1 MAMDSCYRVATR
13 GSKLAIIQTEILT
26 RNLRKLDSSLKCD
39 LIKIKSSG
47 DINKNKL
54 LFSVNE
60 KGVFEKEVDRAVL
73 EERADFA
80 VHSIKDIPTELDDEL
95 VIASILKRDN
105 PNDVLIGKS
114 KLNLEQLE
122 PNSYVGTSS
131 LRRAVQIKRKN
142 PKVTVIPI
150 RGNVENRIKK
160 CINGSL
166 DALVLA
172 EAGIRRL
179 DMINLIVQRFDC
191 LDFLPAPGQG
201 AIGVVCRRDN
211 KKILNMLLKIEDK
224 ATRYAIDAERSLIH
238 YLNAG
243 CRFPVGAIALPNLR
257 TNRIVLHVSVF
268 SADGSKSINL
278 KKSDIL
284 ANSSLLGRDIANDLL
299 SSGAA
304 DFANEWSV
312 ALEKWSSQK

>member
-1 MAMDSCYRVATR
+1 MATR
-13 GSKLAIIQTEILT
+13 GSKLALIQTEILAH
-26 RNLRKLDSSLKCD
+26 NLRKLDPSLKCD
-39 LIKIKSSG
+39 IIKIKSSG

-73 EERADFA
+73 EGKADFA

-95 VIASILKRDN
+95 VIASILKRES

-131 LRRAVQIKRKN
+131 LRRAVQINRKN
-142 PKVTVIPI
+142 PNVKVIPI

-160 CINGSL
+160 CINGPF

-172 EAGIRRL
+172 EAGIARL
-179 DMINLIVQRFDC
+179 DLINLIVQRFDC

-201 AIGVVCRRDN
+201 AIGIVCRRDN
-211 KKILNMLLKIEDK
+211 KKILNMLQKIEDRP
-224 ATRYAIDAERSLIH
+224 TRYAIDAERSLIH

-257 TNRIVLHVSVF
+257 TNRIILHASVF
-268 SADGSKSINL
+268 SADGSQSINL
-278 KKSDIL
+278 KKSDLI
-284 ANSSLLGRDIANDLL
+284 ANSSQVGRDLANDFL

-304 DFANEWSV
+304 DFADEWRT
-312 ALEKWSSQK
+312 ALEKWNSQK